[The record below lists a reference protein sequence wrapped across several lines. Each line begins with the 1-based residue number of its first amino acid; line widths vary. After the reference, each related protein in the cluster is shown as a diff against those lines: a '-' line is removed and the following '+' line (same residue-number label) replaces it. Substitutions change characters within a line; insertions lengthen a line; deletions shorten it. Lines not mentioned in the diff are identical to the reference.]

1 MLFVDLRKA
10 YDSVPR
16 KALWCA
22 LEKYGIPEP
31 MLKLVCSLHDGMKAE
46 VTVDGQVAPEFEVCN
61 GLRQGCVLAPTL
73 FNLYINLV
81 IKQWKEKCAEFGVD
95 VLFKCGGK
103 LVGERTRR
111 PCTERVM
118 ELQFADDLAAVTTTR
133 ESMDRAASILQD
145 LLREWGLTLSVV
157 KTKLLVV
164 GSEDETDLR
173 PLKLGDDGEVEC
185 VKEFKYLGSIVEARG
200 GVEKEVRERIA
211 KASRAFGALRMP
223 VFRDSNLSLVYR
235 AVVLGV
241 LGLPRETP
249 SGAWR
254 SSTTGVSRG
263 FWASLH
269 ISKGRSTSAVYKMP
283 SSLGWRRVWMT

>member
-1 MLFVDLRKA
+1 M
-10 YDSVPR
+10 
-16 KALWCA
+16 C
-22 LEKYGIPEP
+22 
-31 MLKLVCSLHDGMKAE
+31 VCVYVC

-81 IKQWKEKCAEFGVD
+81 IKLWKEKCAEFGVD
-95 VLFKCGGK
+95 VLYKCGGK

-118 ELQFADDLAAVTTTR
+118 ELQLAAVTTTR

-200 GVEKEVRERIA
+200 GVVKEVGERIA

-223 VFRDSNLSLVYR
+223 VFRDSNLSLTTKRMVYR

-241 LGLPRETP
+241 LPQQ
-249 SGAWR
+249 
-254 SSTTGVSRG
+254 VSQG
-263 FWASLH
+263 YFGH
-269 ISKGRSTSAVYKMP
+269 HCTSAKDGAP
-283 SSLGWRRVWMT
+283 QQCTNCQAVWDGGEYGRLDYSKETEVARACCADG